1 MRFRNDM
8 RIEEMHKSAEKT
20 PLGIIPLSTEFRDS
34 VSKNLL
40 NGDQAYIRSGHRPVV
55 IAVREFEQNNPKY
68 SSHVFDENGN
78 FEDKDFVK
86 DGYEKYLALSHLHEL
101 QPYVEKLEP
110 VANNIIKDLTELQ
123 KNNPYPEYPI
133 KIPNKEEALLPFLAQ
148 IYMAKESHI
157 VPDRLDFM
165 VQYEAE
171 HPSVS
176 SSRMNLMR
184 EAFLGGQ
191 TIPEVQKYIDKPFPV
206 AEAIRDSKAY
216 STPEQYAVLLT
227 ANDAETIRQLSIAFE
242 FDKLPADV
250 GQAIVDFSNKLD
262 QNEAVKSQLPYWFKH
277 DGKVDVFVN
286 LSHSHGIKADEV
298 RRLGDCVLNTGKALS
313 FESATE
319 RLNAFRGINQGRDEE
334 RKIWRPQENKAEK
347 RVEKETVER

>member
-8 RIEEMHKSAEKT
+8 RIEEIYKPAEKT
-20 PLGIIPLSTEFRDS
+20 PLGIVPLSTEFRDS
-34 VSKNLL
+34 VNKNLL

-68 SSHVFDENGN
+68 SGHVFDENGN

-165 VQYEAE
+165 VKYEAE
-171 HPSVS
+171 HPSIS

-216 STPEQYAVLLT
+216 STPEQYEVLLT
-227 ANDAETIRQLSIAFE
+227 ANNADVIRQLSIAFE
-242 FDKLPADV
+242 YDKLPADV
-250 GQAIVDFSNKLD
+250 GQAIIDFNNKLD
-262 QNEAVKSQLPYWFKH
+262 ENPELKAQLPFWFRN
-277 DGKVDVFVN
+277 DGKVDVFLN

-298 RRLGDCVLNTGKALS
+298 RRLGDCVLNTGKDLS
-313 FESATE
+313 YESVAA

-334 RKIWRPQENKAEK
+334 RKIWRPQENKGKIENK
-347 RVEKETVER
+347 RDLIER